1 LTVQTLL
8 ALKGATVYKIE
19 PTASIARAAKILSDQ
34 DIGAL
39 VVTDVEGA
47 IVGIISERDIVR
59 VLSARGCAALDTPVA
74 EVMTHRVKVCGR
86 HDKVGDIMQRMTE
99 DKLRH
104 LPVVEDGRIVGV
116 VSIRD
121 VVKRQL
127 AEVEQD
133 LNALREYAGEKTRA
147 RQNVLQSS
155 LSIEQARFPRV
166 F

>member
-1 LTVQTLL
+1 
-8 ALKGATVYKIE
+8 
-19 PTASIARAAKILSDQ
+19 
-34 DIGAL
+34 
-39 VVTDVEGA
+39 
-47 IVGIISERDIVR
+47 
-59 VLSARGCAALDTPVA
+59 
-74 EVMTHRVKVCGR
+74 
-86 HDKVGDIMQRMTE
+86 
-99 DKLRH
+99 